1 MSLGERIYQYRK
13 AKGMSQDALAEL
25 LDVSRQSVSKWEN
38 DTAQPELSK
47 LTIMCDLFGVSL
59 DELARGKQPQPAAQP
74 ESQESQGSQ
83 ESQASPESE
92 TSLHATKRTKSLQRT
107 LGIGLLLLSAFQMTL
122 LLVLRFQA
130 DEILIL
136 LLPLLL
142 AVPALALD
150 SYELF
155 ARWEQDGYPEDVTGV
170 FYNTETKCLA
180 VVLTENTEARQKELR
195 DTLTDGETLTF
206 FAGEYSHAQLAE
218 CAAAITKDM
227 EENGLAGTV
236 SIGWGANG
244 GYGPE
249 GKDFRV
255 VIKTETAEVAA
266 LTERYAEYDSMVAVE
281 ENTEPVVPD
290 APVEPEKQ
298 GLSDWGIIGIAAIV
312 AVMLIIVITVAGNKK
327 RARKNGEHGNIQL

>member
-1 MSLGERIYQYRK
+1 MMKMSKRI
-13 AKGMSQDALAEL
+13 LA
-25 LDVSRQSVSKWEN
+25 V
-38 DTAQPELSK
+38 
-47 LTIMCDLFGVSL
+47 
-59 DELARGKQPQPAAQP
+59 
-74 ESQESQGSQ
+74 
-83 ESQASPESE
+83 
-92 TSLHATKRTKSLQRT
+92 
-107 LGIGLLLLSAFQMTL
+107 
-122 LLVLRFQA
+122 
-130 DEILIL
+130 
-136 LLPLLL
+136 LL

-244 GYGPE
+244 GYGPG

>member
-1 MSLGERIYQYRK
+1 MMKMSKRI
-13 AKGMSQDALAEL
+13 LAVL
-25 LDVSRQSVSKWEN
+25 L
-38 DTAQPELSK
+38 A
-47 LTIMCDLFGVSL
+47 
-59 DELARGKQPQPAAQP
+59 
-74 ESQESQGSQ
+74 
-83 ESQASPESE
+83 
-92 TSLHATKRTKSLQRT
+92 
-107 LGIGLLLLSAFQMTL
+107 
-122 LLVLRFQA
+122 
-130 DEILIL
+130 L

-195 DTLTDGETLTF
+195 NTLTDGETLTF

-290 APVEPEKQ
+290 APVEPE
-298 GLSDWGIIGIAAIV
+298 
-312 AVMLIIVITVAGNKK
+312 
-327 RARKNGEHGNIQL
+327 

>member
-1 MSLGERIYQYRK
+1 MMKMSKRI
-13 AKGMSQDALAEL
+13 LAVL
-25 LDVSRQSVSKWEN
+25 L
-38 DTAQPELSK
+38 A
-47 LTIMCDLFGVSL
+47 
-59 DELARGKQPQPAAQP
+59 
-74 ESQESQGSQ
+74 
-83 ESQASPESE
+83 
-92 TSLHATKRTKSLQRT
+92 
-107 LGIGLLLLSAFQMTL
+107 
-122 LLVLRFQA
+122 
-130 DEILIL
+130 L

-142 AVPALALD
+142 AVSALALD

-266 LTERYAEYDSMVAVE
+266 LTERYAEYGSMVAVE

-312 AVMLIIVITVAGNKK
+312 AVMLIIVITVADNKK

>member
-1 MSLGERIYQYRK
+1 MMKMSKRI
-13 AKGMSQDALAEL
+13 LA
-25 LDVSRQSVSKWEN
+25 V
-38 DTAQPELSK
+38 
-47 LTIMCDLFGVSL
+47 
-59 DELARGKQPQPAAQP
+59 
-74 ESQESQGSQ
+74 
-83 ESQASPESE
+83 
-92 TSLHATKRTKSLQRT
+92 
-107 LGIGLLLLSAFQMTL
+107 
-122 LLVLRFQA
+122 
-130 DEILIL
+130 
-136 LLPLLL
+136 LL
-142 AVPALALD
+142 ALPALALD

-266 LTERYAEYDSMVAVE
+266 LTERYAEYGSMVAVE